1 MITRSG
7 WIMQKMGWVQK
18 KLVLHN
24 NLQLQWFLPK
34 LIVCQKVYMFFQHLF
49 DHTPLWC
56 HCIHSEHP
64 ENSSS
69 NSSTVVEVLQ
79 FGIYHIAAWDYRK
92 SKHNK
97 GQEEKNQKI
106 PFLFFFFFFFL
117 HNNKESD
124 IGLQPAMTNRE
135 VTFFGCNLPG
145 QQAGRLY
152 CKHQLGEQLLASQHQ
167 TGTLWSRQSFPCL
180 QW

>member
-1 MITRSG
+1 
-7 WIMQKMGWVQK
+7 
-18 KLVLHN
+18 
-24 NLQLQWFLPK
+24 
-34 LIVCQKVYMFFQHLF
+34 MFFQHLF

-69 NSSTVVEVLQ
+69 NSNTVVEVLQ
-79 FGIYHIAAWDYRK
+79 FGVYHVAAWDYRK

-106 PFLFFFFFFFL
+106 PFFFFFL

-167 TGTLWSRQSFPCL
+167 TGTL
-180 QW
+180 